1 MLLLAPQLPRLRY
14 IQLLQSFVEAPQA
27 PTPHIA
33 QLLRLDIRPQAP
45 GTRVARSQELW
56 IIRHTCPITDHRRPP
71 LAIARQIPLGL
82 SLVLNTDRCKRM
94 RWEAIP
100 DSTVRLTSL

>member
-1 MLLLAPQLPRLRY
+1 MLLLAPQPPRLRY

-33 QLLRLDIRPQAP
+33 QLLQPDIRPRALA
-45 GTRVARSQELW
+45 TRVARSQELW
-56 IIRHTCPITDHRRPP
+56 TTRHTCPITDHRRPP

-82 SLVLNTDRCKRM
+82 PLALNTDRCKRT

-100 DSTVRLTSL
+100 DSTVRLTSP